1 MDRFEISTLRCYYG
15 SLLTKRQNG
24 FLHMHYD
31 EDLSLGEIAENE
43 GVSRQAVLDAVR
55 KGEKA
60 LIDFEEKL
68 HLLERDGKIVKLL
81 DELSVAK
88 DCSSV
93 RETAEIIRRLI
104 VE

>member
-1 MDRFEISTLRCYYG
+1 
-15 SLLTKRQNG
+15 
-24 FLHMHYD
+24 MHYD

-60 LIDFEEKL
+60 LMDFEEKL
-68 HLLERDGKIVKLL
+68 HLCERDKIIIEHL
-81 DELSVAK
+81 DELSIAK